1 MGSREL
7 HPDPAR
13 GGGGAS
19 AAPHGIVV
27 GVDGSDH
34 GQCALVWAAREA
46 QRRRR
51 PLHIV
56 TAYSVPIFAAS
67 GLDGGYA
74 TVDDSVIR
82 EGAEAIARQAL
93 EKVSAYD
100 VDVSSAVENGDA
112 AGVLLDISRTAELLV
127 VGTRG
132 RGGFVGR
139 LLGSVSSA
147 LPAHAKCP
155 TVTVPLFCSDRL
167 GESTEDRRVKAEQ
180 AKSGHQPVENVVVVG
195 VDGSEQA
202 RVAVL
207 EAADQAERL
216 GASLRVVCAVPQYS
230 GSLAWVPAP
239 MDRKALFDDIRVT
252 LDAGMDWLR
261 SHYPRLQA
269 DYELKDG
276 SPVDVL
282 VEESRHVELV
292 VVGTR
297 GRGGFTGMLLG
308 STSDGVL
315 HHAKGPVMVVPDRE
329 DSRLADRGRFGPILG
344 DAA

>member
-1 MGSREL
+1 MGGHEM
-7 HPDPAR
+7 HPDPDR
-13 GGGGAS
+13 DGGGSS
-19 AAPHGIVV
+19 AAPQGIVV

-46 QRRRR
+46 ERRRR

-82 EGAEAIARQAL
+82 EGAEAIIKQAMD
-93 EKVSAYD
+93 KVSGYNID
-100 VDVSSAVENGDA
+100 VDSSVENGDA
-112 AGVLLDISRTAELLV
+112 SGVLLQMSETAELLV
-127 VGTRG
+127 FGTRG

-155 TVTVPLFCSDRL
+155 TVTVPLICSDRL
-167 GESTEDRRVKAEQ
+167 GETTEDKWIKAEQ
-180 AKSGHQPVENVVVVG
+180 AKSGHQRVENVVVVG

-207 EAADQAERL
+207 EAAAQAERL
-216 GASLRVVCAVPQYS
+216 GATLRVICAVPQYS

-239 MDRKALFDDIRVT
+239 MDRKALFADIQLQ
-252 LDAGMDWLR
+252 LDAGMAWLR
-261 SHYPRLQA
+261 SHYPNLPMES
-269 DYELKDG
+269 ELKDG
-276 SPVDVL
+276 SPVEVL
-282 VEESRHVELV
+282 VEASRHVELV

-315 HHAKGPVMVVPDRE
+315 HHAKGPVLVVPDKE
-329 DSRLADRGRFGPILG
+329 DPRLADRASFGPILG
-344 DAA
+344 AA

>member
-1 MGSREL
+1 MGAPEL
-7 HPDPAR
+7 HPDSQD
-13 GGGGAS
+13 GGS
-19 AAPHGIVV
+19 TAAPEGIVV

-46 QRRRR
+46 RRRRR

-82 EGAEAIARQAL
+82 EGAEAVVKQAL
-93 EKVSAYD
+93 DKVSTYD
-100 VDVSSAVENGDA
+100 IDVTASVENGDA
-112 AGVLLDISRTAELLV
+112 SGVLLEMSRTAELLV
-127 VGTRG
+127 FGTRG

-155 TVTVPLFCSDRL
+155 TVTVPLICADRL
-167 GESTEDRRVKAEQ
+167 GETTEDRRIKAEQ
-180 AKSGHQPVENVVVVG
+180 AKAGHQRVENVVVVG

-207 EAADQAERL
+207 EAAEEAERM
-216 GASLRVVCAVPQYS
+216 GATLRVVCAVPQYS

-239 MDRKALFDDIRVT
+239 MDRKALFADIQLT
-252 LDAGMDWLR
+252 LDAGMAWLR
-261 SHYPRLQA
+261 SHFPNLRA
-269 DYELKDG
+269 ESELKDG

-308 STSDGVL
+308 STSDGIL

-329 DSRLADRGRFGPILG
+329 DRRLADRAKFGPVLG
-344 DAA
+344 SS

>member
-1 MGSREL
+1 MGREQV
-7 HPDPAR
+7 HPDPA
-13 GGGGAS
+13 GDVPAGS
-19 AAPHGIVV
+19 AAPRGIVV

-34 GQCALVWAAREA
+34 SKCALVWAAREA
-46 QRRRR
+46 ERRRR

-82 EGAEAIARQAL
+82 EGAEAILKQAVN
-93 EKVSAYD
+93 KVAGYLID
-100 VDVSSAVENGDA
+100 VDASVENGDA
-112 AGVLLDISRTAELLV
+112 SGVLLEMSETAELLV
-127 VGTRG
+127 FGTRG

-155 TVTVPLFCSDRL
+155 TVTVPLICSDRL
-167 GESTEDRRVKAEQ
+167 GETTDDKHVLAER
-180 AKSGHQPVENVVVVG
+180 AKSGHVPVENVVVVG

-207 EAADQAERL
+207 EAAAQAERL
-216 GASLRVVCAVPQYS
+216 SAPLRVVCAVPQYN

-239 MDRKALFDDIRVT
+239 MDRDALFADIRT
-252 LDAGMDWLR
+252 QLDAGTAWIR
-261 SHYPRLQA
+261 SHFPGLTVETRLV
-269 DYELKDG
+269 DG
-276 SPVDVL
+276 SPVDIL
-282 VEESRHVELV
+282 VEASRHVELV

-297 GRGGFTGMLLG
+297 GRGGFAGMLLG
-308 STSDGVL
+308 STSDGIL
-315 HHAKGPVMVVPDRE
+315 HHAKGPVMVVPDR
-329 DSRLADRGRFGPILG
+329 DDPRLADRVNFGPILG
-344 DAA
+344 DS

>member
-1 MGSREL
+1 MGAQEL
-7 HPDPAR
+7 HPDPQD
-13 GGGGAS
+13 GAS
-19 AAPHGIVV
+19 MAAPEGIVV

-46 QRRRR
+46 LRRRR

-82 EGAEAIARQAL
+82 EGAEAVVRQAL
-93 EKVSAYD
+93 DKVSAYD
-100 VDVSSAVENGDA
+100 LDVTASVENGDA
-112 AGVLLDISRTAELLV
+112 SGVLLEMSQTAELLV
-127 VGTRG
+127 CGTRG

-155 TVTVPLFCSDRL
+155 TVTVPLVCSDRL
-167 GESTEDRRVKAEQ
+167 GETTEDRRIKAEQ
-180 AKSGHQPVENVVVVG
+180 AKAGHQRVENVVVVG

-207 EAADQAERL
+207 EAAAQAERL
-216 GASLRVVCAVPQYS
+216 GATLRVVCAVPQYS

-239 MDRKALFDDIRVT
+239 MDRKALFADIQVT
-252 LDAGMDWLR
+252 LDAGMAWLR
-261 SHYPRLQA
+261 SHFPDLRA
-269 DYELKDG
+269 ESELKDG
-276 SPVDVL
+276 SPVEVL

-308 STSDGVL
+308 STSDGIL

-329 DSRLADRGRFGPILG
+329 DPRLADRARFGPMLG
-344 DAA
+344 SS

>member
-1 MGSREL
+1 MDAHEL

-13 GGGGAS
+13 NGDGR
-19 AAPHGIVV
+19 AARPEGIVV

-46 QRRRR
+46 ERRRH

-82 EGAEAIARQAL
+82 EGAEAILQHAVDKVAGYNID
-93 EKVSAYD
+93 VSA
-100 VDVSSAVENGDA
+100 SVENGDA
-112 AGVLLDISRTAELLV
+112 SGVLLEISESAELLV

-147 LPAHAKCP
+147 LPAHAKCT
-155 TVTVPLFCSDRL
+155 TVTVPLICANRL
-167 GESTEDRRVKAEQ
+167 GETTQDKHVRAEQ
-180 AKSGHQPVENVVVVG
+180 AKAGSGPVENVVVVG

-207 EAADQAERL
+207 EAAAQAQRL
-216 GASLRVVCAVPQYS
+216 AAPLRVICAVPQYS

-239 MDRKALFDDIRVT
+239 LDREALFADIQVQ
-252 LDAGMDWLR
+252 LKAGVAWLQ
-261 SHYPRLQA
+261 SHYPRLA
-269 DYELKDG
+269 IETRLVDG

-282 VEESRHVELV
+282 VEASRHVELV

-315 HHAKGPVMVVPDRE
+315 HHAKSPVMVVPDRE
-329 DSRLADRGRFGPILG
+329 DPRLADRASFGPMLG
-344 DAA
+344 AS

>member
-1 MGSREL
+1 MGREQV
-7 HPDPAR
+7 HPDPAWEA
-13 GGGGAS
+13 GGEP
-19 AAPHGIVV
+19 APPRGIVV

-34 GQCALVWAAREA
+34 SHCALIWAAREA
-46 QRRRR
+46 ERRRR

-82 EGAEAIARQAL
+82 EGAEAILKHAL
-93 EKVSAYD
+93 DKVASYNID
-100 VDVSSAVENGDA
+100 VDASVENGDA
-112 AGVLLDISRTAELLV
+112 SGVLLEISETAELLV
-127 VGTRG
+127 FGTRG

-155 TVTVPLFCSDRL
+155 TVTVPLICADRL
-167 GESTEDRRVKAEQ
+167 GETTDDKHVLAER
-180 AKSGHQPVENVVVVG
+180 AKMGHQPVENVVVVG

-207 EAADQAERL
+207 EAAAQTERL
-216 GASLRVVCAVPQYS
+216 AARLRVVCAVPQYT
-230 GSLAWVPAP
+230 GSLAWVPTP
-239 MDRKALFDDIRVT
+239 MDRDALFADIKVQ
-252 LDAGMDWLR
+252 LDAGVAWLR
-261 SHYPRLQA
+261 SHFPALQV
-269 DYELKDG
+269 ETQLVDG
-276 SPVDVL
+276 SPVDIL
-282 VEESRHVELV
+282 VEASRHVELV

-297 GRGGFTGMLLG
+297 GRGGFAGMLLG

-315 HHAKGPVMVVPDRE
+315 HHAKGPVMVVPDR
-329 DSRLADRGRFGPILG
+329 DDPRLADRASFGPMLG
-344 DAA
+344 DS

>member
-1 MGSREL
+1 MDQHGKHEEE
-7 HPDPAR
+7 PQDGDPAV
-13 GGGGAS
+13 
-19 AAPHGIVV
+19 APGGIVV
-27 GVDGSDH
+27 GVDGSEH

-46 QRRRR
+46 ERRQL

-82 EGAEAIARQAL
+82 DGAEAIVKQAMD
-93 EKVSAYD
+93 KVSGYSVD
-100 VDVSSAVENGDA
+100 VDASVENGDA
-112 AGVLLDISRTAELLV
+112 AGVLLELSRSAELLV
-127 VGTRG
+127 FGTRG

-147 LPAHAKCP
+147 LPAHSKCP
-155 TVTVPLFCSDRL
+155 TVTVPLYCADRL
-167 GESTEDRRVKAEQ
+167 GESTDDRHIKAEH
-180 AKSGHQPVENVVVVG
+180 AKDGPRTVENVVAVG

-207 EAADQAERL
+207 EAAAQAERM
-216 GASLRVVCAVPQYS
+216 GATLRVICAVPQYS

-239 MDRKALFDDIRVT
+239 LDREALFKDIRVQ
-252 LDAGMDWLR
+252 LDAGVAWIQ
-261 SHYPRLQA
+261 SHYPRLNVEAQ
-269 DYELKDG
+269 LLDG

-282 VEESRHVELV
+282 VEASRGVELV
-292 VVGTR
+292 VLGTR

-315 HHAKGPVMVVPDRE
+315 HHAKGPVLVVPDRE
-329 DSRLADRGRFGPILG
+329 DPRLADRAKFGPFLG
-344 DAA
+344 AA

>member
-1 MGSREL
+1 MGAHEM
-7 HPDPAR
+7 HPDPAQD
-13 GGGGAS
+13 GGGS
-19 AAPHGIVV
+19 STAPLGIVV

-46 QRRRR
+46 ERRRR

-82 EGAEAIARQAL
+82 EGAEAIVKQAL
-93 EKVSAYD
+93 EKVSGYNID
-100 VDVSSAVENGDA
+100 VDASVENGDA
-112 AGVLLDISRTAELLV
+112 SGVLLEMSESAELLV
-127 VGTRG
+127 FGTRG

-155 TVTVPLFCSDRL
+155 TVTVPLICSDRL
-167 GESTEDRRVKAEQ
+167 GETTEDKRIKAEQ
-180 AKSGHQPVENVVVVG
+180 ARSGHQPVENVVVVG

-207 EAADQAERL
+207 EAASQAERL
-216 GASLRVVCAVPQYS
+216 GATLRVVCAVPQYS

-239 MDRKALFDDIRVT
+239 MDRKALFADIRVQ
-252 LDAGMDWLR
+252 LDAGMAWLK
-261 SHYPRLQA
+261 SHYPHLPVES
-269 DYELKDG
+269 ELKDG

-282 VEESRHVELV
+282 VESSRHVELI

-315 HHAKGPVMVVPDRE
+315 HHAKGPVLVVPDRE
-329 DSRLADRGRFGPILG
+329 DPRLADRASFGPILG
-344 DAA
+344 AA

>member
-1 MGSREL
+1 
-7 HPDPAR
+7 
-13 GGGGAS
+13 
-19 AAPHGIVV
+19 
-27 GVDGSDH
+27 
-34 GQCALVWAAREA
+34 
-46 QRRRR
+46 
-51 PLHIV
+51 LHIV

-82 EGAEAIARQAL
+82 EGAEAIAKQAM
-93 EKVSAYD
+93 EKVSGYNID
-100 VDVSSAVENGDA
+100 VDASVENGDA
-112 AGVLLDISRTAELLV
+112 AGVLLDLSAEAALLV
-127 VGTRG
+127 SGSRG

-155 TVTVPLFCSDRL
+155 TVTVPLYCADRL
-167 GESTEDRRVKAEQ
+167 GENTEDKHIKAEH
-180 AKSGHQPVENVVVVG
+180 AKAGPRTVENVVVVG

-207 EAADQAERL
+207 EAAEQAERM
-216 GASLRVVCAVPQYS
+216 GATLRVVCAVPQYS

-239 MDRKALFDDIRVT
+239 LDRDALFADIKVQ
-252 LDAGMDWLR
+252 LDAGVAWLR
-261 SHYPRLQA
+261 SHFPHLTVETQ
-269 DYELKDG
+269 LTDG

-282 VEESRHVELV
+282 VEASRGVELV
-292 VVGTR
+292 VLGTR
-297 GRGGFTGMLLG
+297 GRGGFAGMLLG

-329 DSRLADRGRFGPILG
+329 DSRLADRPKFGPMLG
-344 DAA
+344 TE

>member
-1 MGSREL
+1 MGAPEL
-7 HPDPAR
+7 HPDPQD
-13 GGGGAS
+13 GGS
-19 AAPHGIVV
+19 TAAPEGIVV

-46 QRRRR
+46 RRRRR

-82 EGAEAIARQAL
+82 EGAEAVAKQAL
-93 EKVSAYD
+93 DKISTYEID
-100 VDVSSAVENGDA
+100 VTASVENGDA
-112 AGVLLDISRTAELLV
+112 SGVLLEMSRTAELLV
-127 VGTRG
+127 FGTRG

-155 TVTVPLFCSDRL
+155 TVTVPLICADRL
-167 GESTEDRRVKAEQ
+167 GETTEDRRIKAEQ
-180 AKSGHQPVENVVVVG
+180 AKAGHQRVENVVVVG

-207 EAADQAERL
+207 EAAEEAERM
-216 GASLRVVCAVPQYS
+216 GATLRVVCAVPQYS

-239 MDRKALFDDIRVT
+239 MDRKALFADIQVT
-252 LDAGMDWLR
+252 LDAGMAWLR
-261 SHYPRLQA
+261 SHFPNLHA
-269 DYELKDG
+269 ESELKDG

-308 STSDGVL
+308 STSDGIL

-329 DSRLADRGRFGPILG
+329 DRRLADRAKFGPVLG
-344 DAA
+344 SS

>member
-1 MGSREL
+1 MGAHEM

-13 GGGGAS
+13 DGGDS
-19 AAPHGIVV
+19 STAPLGIVV

-46 QRRRR
+46 ERRRR

-82 EGAEAIARQAL
+82 EGAEAIVKQAL
-93 EKVSAYD
+93 DKVSGYTID
-100 VDVSSAVENGDA
+100 VDASVENGDA
-112 AGVLLDISRTAELLV
+112 AGVLLEMSESAELLV
-127 VGTRG
+127 FGTRG

-155 TVTVPLFCSDRL
+155 TVTVPLVCSDRL
-167 GESTEDRRVKAEQ
+167 GETTEDKRIKAEQ
-180 AKSGHQPVENVVVVG
+180 ARSGHQPVENVVVVG

-207 EAADQAERL
+207 EAASQAERL
-216 GASLRVVCAVPQYS
+216 GATLRVVCAVPQYS

-239 MDRKALFDDIRVT
+239 MDRKALFADIRVQ
-252 LDAGMDWLR
+252 LDAGMAWLK
-261 SHYPRLQA
+261 SHYPHLPVES
-269 DYELKDG
+269 ELKDG

-282 VEESRHVELV
+282 VESSRHVELI

-315 HHAKGPVMVVPDRE
+315 HHAKGPVLVVPDR
-329 DSRLADRGRFGPILG
+329 DDPRLADRASFGPILG
-344 DAA
+344 AA

>member
-1 MGSREL
+1 MGAHEL
-7 HPDPAR
+7 HPDPEEDRA
-13 GGGGAS
+13 GNS
-19 AAPHGIVV
+19 AAPVGIVV

-46 QRRRR
+46 ERRRR

-82 EGAEAIARQAL
+82 EGAEAIVKQAL
-93 EKVSAYD
+93 DKVSGYNIE
-100 VDVSSAVENGDA
+100 VDGSVENGDA
-112 AGVLLDISRTAELLV
+112 SGVLLEMSETADLLV
-127 VGTRG
+127 FGTRG

-155 TVTVPLFCSDRL
+155 TVTVPLVCSDRL
-167 GESTEDRRVKAEQ
+167 GETTEDKRIRAEQ
-180 AKSGHQPVENVVVVG
+180 DKPGHKQVENVVVVG

-216 GASLRVVCAVPQYS
+216 GATLRVICAVPQFS

-239 MDRKALFDDIRVT
+239 MDRKALFDDIQIQ
-252 LDAGMDWLR
+252 LDAGMAWLK
-261 SHYPRLQA
+261 SHYSNLA
-269 DYELKDG
+269 VESELLDG
-276 SPVDVL
+276 SAVDVL
-282 VEESRHVELV
+282 VEASRHVELV

-297 GRGGFTGMLLG
+297 GHGGFTGMLLG
-308 STSDGVL
+308 STSGGVL
-315 HHAKGPVMVVPDRE
+315 HHAKSPVLVVPDR
-329 DSRLADRGRFGPILG
+329 DDPRLADRDKFGPLPG
-344 DAA
+344 AA